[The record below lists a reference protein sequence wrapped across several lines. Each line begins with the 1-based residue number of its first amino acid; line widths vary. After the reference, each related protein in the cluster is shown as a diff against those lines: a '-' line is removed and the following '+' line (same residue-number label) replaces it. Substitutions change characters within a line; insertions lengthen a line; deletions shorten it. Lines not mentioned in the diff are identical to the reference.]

1 MGLRDTDRGP
11 AWRQALSGALKH
23 TSLDASASAGR
34 QVGEIPRFGPG
45 ASLAEPFGM
54 RWIPIACILL
64 AACSSSNERG
74 DSTTR
79 DKPTHRDATDPVSP
93 APDGAPPGVSPAP
106 APPDQKYEALFV
118 GRFDTSDPAGP
129 KASWPGARV
138 LARFEGTAVSVKL
151 KEHADDWMEGKPSYW
166 EFTIDKGPWQAI
178 AMIPDDQPHTFE
190 LAKNLPPGPH
200 AVEIY
205 KRSET
210 QTGITQ
216 FLGFDFHGGKSLPP
230 PPRQK
235 RKIEVMG
242 DSFATGYGVENIDS
256 PGTLC
261 PGVNWGGIWQNFRK
275 SWGAVLGVMFDA
287 EVHGIVYSGKGLRN
301 NAWAG
306 DRDTLLDYYARA
318 DPNPQI
324 ANSNP
329 PLFDLKSWIPDV
341 IVMTQGS
348 GDDGS
353 AEFRATYRDFVIN
366 TLRARGP
373 DTHIFMGIV
382 SAGNRQGVAD
392 AAAGIIAERAAV
404 GDHKMHRL
412 DVKPFTWD
420 EVTACMGH
428 GTPAW
433 QQRVANEIA
442 VQIRAAVGW
451 D

>member
-1 MGLRDTDRGP
+1 MRSI
-11 AWRQALSGALKH
+11 ALSCL
-23 TSLDASASAGR
+23 L
-34 QVGEIPRFGPG
+34 V
-45 ASLAEPFGM
+45 LAF
-54 RWIPIACILL
+54 
-64 AACSSSNERG
+64 ACSSSDEPATPASG
-74 DSTTR
+74 DTEAQRDPTDPASPPRTSTT
-79 DKPTHRDATDPVSP
+79 DAPEPTPNEAH
-93 APDGAPPGVSPAP
+93 AP
-106 APPDQKYEALFV
+106 LLV

-138 LARFEGTAVSVKL
+138 LARFDGTAVSVKL

-166 EFTIDKGPWQAI
+166 EFTIDKGDWHAL
-178 AMIPDDQPHTFE
+178 AMIPDDQPHDFE
-190 LAKNLPPGPH
+190 LAKGLPRGPH
-200 AVEIY
+200 TVEIY

-230 PPRQK
+230 PARQQ

-242 DSFATGYGVENIDS
+242 DSFATGYGVENTTS
-256 PGTLC
+256 PDTIC
-261 PGVNWGGIWQNFRK
+261 PGVNWGGIWENFRK
-275 SWGAVLGVMFDA
+275 SWGALLGVMFDA

-301 NAWAG
+301 NVWPT

-348 GDDGS
+348 CDDGS
-353 AEFRATYRDFVIN
+353 AEFRTAYRNFVVDV
-366 TLRARGP
+366 LRARGP
-373 DTHIFMGIV
+373 NTHIFMGIV
-382 SAGNRQGVAD
+382 SAGNRDGVA
-392 AAAGIIAERAAV
+392 AAANSIIAERAAV
-404 GDHKMHRL
+404 GDHKMYRL
-412 DVKPFTWD
+412 DIPVFTWE

-433 QQRVANEIA
+433 HERVANQIA
-442 VQIRAAVGW
+442 AQIRASVGW
-451 D
+451 N